1 MPESTS
7 KRIFLQTTFDKNI
20 LRFGEFVTKFGRP
33 TPFFFNS
40 SGLYEGDTL
49 RIIASLYAKT
59 VVDSNLEFDMLFG
72 PAYKGIALACATAL
86 ALSADYHINKPFS
99 FSRKVK
105 KERGEKGWVV
115 GPPLQGKV
123 LIIDDVLSAGTSVRE
138 SAKIIKD
145 NDAEPCGV
153 LVGLNRM
160 ELGQGGKIST
170 AEELKNDL
178 GLPVFSLVTLDDI
191 ITFASSKPELSEQIK
206 EIEAYRALHGA

>member
-1 MPESTS
+1 MSESTS

-20 LRFGEFVTKFGRP
+20 LRFGEFVTKFGRS

-59 VVDSNLEFDMLFG
+59 VVDSNLEFDILFG

-86 ALSADYHINKPFS
+86 ALSADHHINKPFS

-145 NDAEPCGV
+145 NGAEPCGV

-191 ITFASSKPELSEQIK
+191 ISFASSKPELSERIK

>member
-1 MPESTS
+1 MSESAR
-7 KRIFLQTTFDKNI
+7 KRIFLHTTFDKNI
-20 LRFGEFVTKFGRP
+20 LRFGEFITKFGRP

-49 RIIASLYAKT
+49 RILASLYAQ
-59 VVDSNLEFDMLFG
+59 VIIDSGLEFDMLFG

-86 ALSADYHINKPFS
+86 ALSADHHINKPFS

-145 NDAEPCGV
+145 NGAQPCAV

-160 ELGQGGKIST
+160 ERGQGGKIST

-178 GLPVFSLVTLDDI
+178 GLPVFSIVTLDDI
-191 ITFASSKPELSEQIK
+191 ITFASTQPELSERIK
-206 EIEAYRALHGA
+206 EIEAYRAVHGA